1 MRHVRRS
8 RLLRAHARNRRWLDA
23 AEKENYPESYMSR
36 ALRHAHD
43 VRALDARRGAFSGL
57 GFRGYPI
64 GKRSKTRRSR

>member
-1 MRHVRRS
+1 
-8 RLLRAHARNRRWLDA
+8 
-23 AEKENYPESYMSR
+23 MSR